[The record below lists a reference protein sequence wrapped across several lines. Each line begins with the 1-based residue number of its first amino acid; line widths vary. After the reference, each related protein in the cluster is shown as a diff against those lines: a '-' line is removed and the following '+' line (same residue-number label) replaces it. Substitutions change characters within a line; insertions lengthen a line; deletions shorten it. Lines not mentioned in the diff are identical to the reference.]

1 MGSRKTAKHQSPAM
15 RCRGI
20 AVHFGTLMNRTAL
33 SSLMGISAITAV
45 AAAWPFGLGA
55 APAPVNDPPQ
65 ACCSASAVAVKH
77 TLTLDGANHVL
88 AAAIAKAKE
97 RHAGGAIA
105 VVDDGG
111 NLIALQRLDG
121 TFAAGASVSTGKART
136 AALFRKPTKAFED
149 SINGGRT
156 ALAAVGEMTPL
167 QGGVPIV
174 HEGHIVGAIGV
185 SGAHSQVED
194 EEIALAGAAA
204 ISDTSAASK

>member
-1 MGSRKTAKHQSPAM
+1 MQRTAASSL
-15 RCRGI
+15 I
-20 AVHFGTLMNRTAL
+20 AVSVLTLTA
-33 SSLMGISAITAV
+33 AC
-45 AAAWPFGLGA
+45 WPFGLGA
-55 APAPVNDPPQ
+55 AAARPDSCCPAQPDTTI
-65 ACCSASAVAVKH
+65 AVKH
-77 TLTLDGANHVL
+77 TLTLEGANRVL
-88 AAAIAKAKE
+88 AAAVAKARE
-97 RHAGGAIA
+97 RNAGGAIA

-136 AALFRKPTKAFED
+136 AALFRKPTKTFED

-167 QGGVPIV
+167 QGGIPIM

-204 ISDTSAASK
+204 ISGSSAAAR